1 MRVGYMTPFPSKYL
15 MCRATNGILT
25 SYVLTQMGA
34 LSMLNL
40 TTTMQAG
47 DVTLIMQHLNH
58 LPRQKLEQT
67 KKAPKQLDFPFL
79 PCPPTSNDCSPKTTQ
94 LNDTNRLLNWTFKE
108 SEAKGTLDTAVS
120 FLTFFHGDT
129 NYSRDGIASQSYSHG
144 RRIRGPFKLKP
155 LLQHA
160 DNLMLCG

>member
-1 MRVGYMTPFPSKYL
+1 MTPFPSKYL

-58 LPRQKLEQT
+58 LPKPKVGTNEKGTQTIGLPFFALPTNFQRQ
-67 KKAPKQLDFPFL
+67 F
-79 PCPPTSNDCSPKTTQ
+79 PKTTQ